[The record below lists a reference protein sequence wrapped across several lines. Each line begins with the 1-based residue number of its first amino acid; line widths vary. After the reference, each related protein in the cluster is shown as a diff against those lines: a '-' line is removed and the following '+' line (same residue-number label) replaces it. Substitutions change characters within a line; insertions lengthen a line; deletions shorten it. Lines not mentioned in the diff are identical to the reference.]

1 MQADSLLADA
11 AELQDKPAWLSTRAS
26 LLEAAGNEAAALE
39 LVSKAQSTRLN
50 DRKQTKAQKAA
61 ISRQLLPT
69 LARLQLKVPLSCLL
83 QSLIAVGKRQLP
95 VGSPRLSSGKSCP
108 CHAYALTA
116 AKAV

>member
-1 MQADSLLADA
+1 MQAESLLAAA

-26 LLEAAGNEAAALE
+26 LFEAAGNETAALE

-61 ISRQLLPT
+61 VSRELLPT
-69 LARLQLKVPLSCLL
+69 LARLQLKVPRSCLL
-83 QSLIAVGKRQLP
+83 QSLNADGMRHLLVI
-95 VGSPRLSSGKSCP
+95 SPSSVNNYP
-108 CHAYALTA
+108 CNAYACRV